1 MKKTAAFLLALLM
14 LAASMTACGES
25 DDSNAPAVTTASQA
39 VTEAPE
45 TESDVMPLGLD
56 PELNYGGYEVKILT
70 PSADEKDSFVTEQNG
85 DLVADA
91 LYSRDR
97 TVEELLSVKLTPV
110 SYSDLGMDTAK
121 IEKMVAAGE
130 DVYDFMHLQGSTF
143 FANKPTFEINFLD
156 VSDSENLSIDS
167 PWWNG
172 EAMRN
177 LSYNGESIKYLI
189 GDISTS
195 SFSGASVIFYNKQLF
210 DNLYQNPD
218 LPYTDVIDGTWTIDK
233 FAQYCT
239 EGYSDINGDSQGDRD
254 DTWGTMANI
263 WLCQSFYN
271 GFGEV
276 KFHERDENGY
286 VRLNIDTNRAVLLGE
301 KLYSLIW
308 ENSGIMYVDDTK
320 WHETAMSKFANNEM
334 LFITNFL
341 FRTQESEMRNME
353 ADYGILPMFKLD
365 EEQENYV
372 SDLNP
377 SGTKWIVIPTTNKD
391 PERTTAV
398 IEALSYYSYY
408 NVTPTF
414 YEDALK
420 AKYVRD
426 SQSGQVI
433 DIVRDSICTDYL
445 IGIYRSTIGQ
455 HIINRVIAKK
465 NDFVSSWE
473 KSLSSYTKQMEKAYE
488 TLDRHS

>member
-14 LAASMTACGES
+14 LASSMTACGES
-25 DDSNAPAVTTASQA
+25 ADSNAPAVTTASI

-45 TESDVMPLGLD
+45 TQSDVLPLGLD
-56 PELNYGGYEVKILT
+56 PDLDYDGHEVKILT
-70 PSADEKDSFVTEQNG
+70 QSADEKDSFVVEQTG

-91 LYSRDR
+91 LYARDR
-97 TVEELLSVKLTPV
+97 TVEELLSVKFTPV
-110 SYSDLGMDTAK
+110 SYSDLHVDSTQ
-121 IEKMVAAGE
+121 IEKMVAAGD

-156 VSDSENLSIDS
+156 VSGYENLTLDS

-177 LSYNGESIKYLI
+177 LSYNGESIKYMI

-195 SFSGASVIFYNKQLF
+195 SISGASVIFYNKQLF

-218 LPYTDVIDGTWTIDK
+218 LPYTDVIEGTWTIDK

-239 EGYSDINGDSQGDRD
+239 EGYSDINGDSQRDKD

-276 KFHERDENGY
+276 RFHERDEDGY
-286 VRLNIDTNRAVLLGE
+286 IRLNLDTERAVLLGE

-308 ENSGIMYVDDTK
+308 DNKGVMYVNDTQ
-320 WHETAMSKFANNEM
+320 WHADAMKKFANNEM
-334 LFITNFL
+334 VFVVNFL

-365 EEQENYV
+365 EKQENYV

-391 PERTTAV
+391 PERTTAI

-445 IGIYRSTIGQ
+445 IGIYRTTIGQ
-455 HIINRVIAKK
+455 HIINRVVEKK

-473 KSLSSYTKQMEKAYE
+473 KSLKSYTKQMDKAYE
-488 TLDRHS
+488 TLEKSK